1 MYPSLFTPKYDADV
15 TGQIADLLNAMKQKE
30 TNEQISRVIGS
41 LAGAVVTKSSSGTY
55 SGADAAQMVYRYNF
69 DEHLIE
75 PMVAAV
81 AADY

>member
-1 MYPSLFTPKYDADV
+1 M
-15 TGQIADLLNAMKQKE
+15 
-30 TNEQISRVIGS
+30 
-41 LAGAVVTKSSSGTY
+41 VTKSSSGTY

-81 AADY
+81 AADYEAAKNGDKAAQHV